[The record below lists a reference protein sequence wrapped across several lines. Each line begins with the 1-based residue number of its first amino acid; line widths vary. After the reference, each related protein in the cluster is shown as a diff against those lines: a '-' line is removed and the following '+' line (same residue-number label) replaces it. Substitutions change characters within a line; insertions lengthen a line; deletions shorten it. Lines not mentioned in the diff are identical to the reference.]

1 MPGGG
6 ALRVWKDKLEG
17 YKKFHQIVKTIKM
30 VTLAKYRQTVSRTRT
45 RDETLRYTRKVFDQP
60 NISEEDAIAKFEKLL
75 YVPVTSNRGSCG
87 ALNSNMMRY
96 MEEIS
101 SPKMKI
107 LAVGKKGLDAL
118 PKVLPRNF
126 DRTIINDMKQAM
138 SFQYAAYVVEHIQ
151 TFQANRVQIIYNR
164 YVQASSQKMAAF
176 NLPTFEDW
184 KTRIEEE
191 SSGDGKV
198 EGEGGVQ
205 NLSMLTALGE
215 KDEMTLGDFYDFH
228 SALTVLNAVSEN
240 ELSEYAARIVAV
252 ENQLN
257 NITGLKNKAE
267 YTYNKTRKE
276 LITAELLEIIGTMIV
291 MTAGRKSGVNKNAF
305 WESRS

>member
-6 ALRVWKDKLEG
+6 SLRVWKDKLEG
-17 YKKFHQIVKTIKM
+17 YKKYHQIVKTIKM
-30 VTLAKYRQTVSRTRT
+30 VTLAKYRQSVIRTRT

-60 NISEEDAIAKFEKLL
+60 DMSEEDAIAKYEKLL
-75 YVPVTSNRGSCG
+75 YVPITSNRGSCG
-87 ALNSNMMRY
+87 ALNANMLRY
-96 MEEIS
+96 MEEIA

-118 PKVLPRNF
+118 PKILPKNF
-126 DRTIINDMKQAM
+126 DRTILHDMKQAM
-138 SFQYAAYVVEHIQ
+138 SFQFAAYVVEHMQ
-151 TFQANRVQIIYNR
+151 TFNANRIQVVFNR
-164 YVQASSQKMAAF
+164 YVQASVQKMAAF
-176 NLPTFEDW
+176 NLPAFEDW

-198 EGEGGVQ
+198 EGEGMVQ
-205 NLSMLTALGE
+205 NLAMQTALGE
-215 KDEMTLGDFYDFH
+215 KDELTLGDFYDFH
-228 SALTVLNAVSEN
+228 CALCVLNATSEN

-257 NITGLKNKAE
+257 NITGLKQKAE

-291 MTAGRKSGVNKNAF
+291 MTAGRKQGLKKSSF
-305 WESRS
+305 WEAR

>member
-6 ALRVWKDKLEG
+6 ALRVWKEKLEG

-30 VTLAKYRQTVSRTRT
+30 VTLAKYRQTVIRTRT

-60 NISEEDAIAKFEKLL
+60 EISEEEAISKYEKLL

-87 ALNSNMMRY
+87 ALNANMMRY
-96 MEEIS
+96 MEEIA

-107 LAVGKKGLDAL
+107 LAIGKKGLDAL
-118 PKVLPRNF
+118 PKILPKNF

-138 SFQYAAYVVEHIQ
+138 SFQYSAFVVESIQ
-151 TFQANRVQIIYNR
+151 SFEWNRCQIVYNR
-164 YVQASSQKMAAF
+164 YIQASSQRMAAF

-184 KTRIEEE
+184 KARVEEE

-198 EGEGGVQ
+198 EGEGMIQ

-215 KDEMTLGDFYDFH
+215 KDEVTLGDFYDFH
-228 SALTVLNAVSEN
+228 AALTVLNAVSEN

-291 MTAGRKSGVNKNAF
+291 MTAGRKQGLKKNEF
-305 WESRS
+305 WAAK

>member
-17 YKKFHQIVKTIKM
+17 YKKFHMIVKTIKM
-30 VTLAKYRQTVSRTRT
+30 VTLAKYRQTAVRTRT

-60 NISEEDAIAKFEKLL
+60 DIPEEDAIAKFEKLL
-75 YVPVTSNRGSCG
+75 YVPITSNRGSCG
-87 ALNSNMMRY
+87 ALNTTMMRY
-96 MEEIS
+96 LEEIS

-107 LAVGKKGLDAL
+107 LSVGKKGLDAL

-126 DRTIINDMKQAM
+126 DRTIIHDMKQAM
-138 SFQYAAYVVEHIQ
+138 SFQYAAYIVEHIQ
-151 TFQANRVQIIYNR
+151 TFNANRVQVIFNR
-164 YVQASSQKMAAF
+164 YHQASVQRLASF

-184 KTRIEEE
+184 KIRIEEE
-191 SSGDGKV
+191 SSGDGKLES
-198 EGEGGVQ
+198 EGMVQ

-215 KDEMTLGDFYDFH
+215 KDELALADFYDFH

-257 NITGLKNKAE
+257 NITGLKQRAE
-267 YTYNKTRKE
+267 YIYNKTRKE

-291 MTAGRKSGVNKNAF
+291 MTAGRKQGLKKSSF
-305 WESRS
+305 WEAR

>member
-6 ALRVWKDKLEG
+6 MLRVWKDKLEG
-17 YKKFHQIVKTIKM
+17 YKKYHQIVKTIKM
-30 VTLAKYRQTVSRTRT
+30 VTLAKYRQTYVRTRT

-60 NISEEDAIAKFEKLL
+60 QLSEEEAISKYEKLL

-87 ALNSNMMRY
+87 ALNTNVLRY
-96 MEEIS
+96 LEEIS

-107 LAVGKKGLDAL
+107 LSIGKKGLDGL
-118 PKVLPRNF
+118 PKILPKAF

-138 SFQYAAYVVEHIQ
+138 SFQYAAYVIEHIQ
-151 TFQANRVQIIYNR
+151 TFNASRVQIIYNR
-164 YVQASSQKMAAF
+164 YVQASLQRLAAY

-184 KTRIEEE
+184 KTRVEEE

-198 EGEGGVQ
+198 DGEGGVQ

-215 KDEMTLGDFYDFH
+215 KDELVLGDFYDFH

-240 ELSEYAARIVAV
+240 ELSEYAARIIAV

-257 NITGLKNKAE
+257 NITGLKNKAD

-291 MTAGRKSGVNKNAF
+291 MTAGRKQGVTKSAF
-305 WESRS
+305 WEAH